1 VTLDDAAFLQVVR
14 NAPLVSIDLIVE
26 NPAAE
31 VLLGLRNNEP
41 ARGFWFVPGGSVR
54 KGERLAD
61 AFARVARGELGLGLA
76 IGDARLLGVFEHL
89 YDTNFA
95 GAAGVGTHYVVLAYR
110 VALPE
115 GDAPRADAQHG
126 ALRWWRWD
134 RVLADPAVH
143 PNTRAYA
150 GPAREG

>member
-1 VTLDDAAFLQVVR
+1 VTLDDAAFLEVVR

-26 NPAAE
+26 NPAGE

-41 ARGFWFVPGGSVR
+41 ARGSWFVPGGSVR

-61 AFARVARGELGLGLA
+61 AFARVARGELGLSLR

-95 GAAGVGTHYVVLAYR
+95 GAPGVGTHYVVLAYR
-110 VALPE
+110 VALPD

-126 ALRWWRWD
+126 AFRWWPWD
-134 RVLADPAVH
+134 RVREDPAVH
-143 PNTRAYA
+143 PNTRPYA